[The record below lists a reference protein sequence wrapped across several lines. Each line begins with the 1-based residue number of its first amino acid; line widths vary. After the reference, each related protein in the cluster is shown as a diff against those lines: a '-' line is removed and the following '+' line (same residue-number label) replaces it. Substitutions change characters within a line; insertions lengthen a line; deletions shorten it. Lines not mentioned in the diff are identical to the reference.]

1 MSAQQPTFKDR
12 LERYCYVHNPKNV
25 PKIAALLKSFQ
36 GKEDQMFKTLSD
48 KYGPLPS
55 EDEAAR
61 ARLQLFFR
69 RYNPE
74 KLSTVDDILAAY
86 SGHKRAELFPALVA
100 KYGPEVFDDG
110 NGEGSASPSTPPRQ
124 NPEHRSRLL
133 RFLEAY
139 APDKVGNVDRIL
151 AGYAGN
157 EAKMFEGLVAKYGPE
172 PSVAGASPTPQPSPS
187 RQSALASPPT
197 SPAASPGADTTDI
210 RRRIEAMYDQY
221 APDKKHTI
229 DANMERYKGQE
240 AALMEAL
247 VKKYGPEPSSSSGA
261 GGAAAAAG
269 SSSNPYR
276 SRLERF
282 MQQYNPEKLSTID
295 KILDA
300 YKGREQEMFEALV
313 KKYGPEPSESSVT
326 APPPR
331 PQPQSTPSSSSSSNI
346 HRGRLLR
353 FMQRYNPE
361 KIETID
367 KILDAYKGRE
377 VEMFEALVKKYG
389 PEPADNNAA
398 DGNSVSNAGAS
409 GSDHRARLIRFM
421 EVYNPERLSTIDK
434 ILEAYQGR
442 EQEMF
447 EALVKKY
454 GPEPEEQGAA
464 PPAPSAA
471 TATATPQPPVQ
482 NDNRSRLIRFM
493 QTYNPEK
500 LDSIDKILNAYQGRE
515 SEMFEALVKKY
526 GPEPSSNDLEVSED
540 QRSRLARFM
549 QQYNPEK
556 LSTIDKILDAYKGR
570 EQEMFE
576 ALVKKYGPEPPR
588 PAQAGAGGGGAGR
601 PPPQSDDAAIAS
613 FMGSRGITADD
624 VLFAFKES
632 DLLLSLSRVF
642 GPLPDTRDIRTR
654 VTAFMQRYNPEKLAS
669 VDMILK
675 AYSGRDDEMMTA
687 LINKYGPEP
696 MDGVDD
702 AGSPGARVKVF
713 LERKKLTS
721 QVALFS
727 VFPSKRNL
735 LEYLQSAYG
744 DFEGRLRRLF
754 VRHCPED
761 LEHVEDLLENHR
773 GDEEALLADLV
784 QRLGPEPPNDAP
796 SRIVN
801 LLTNGSPSSRLARIE
816 EENAI
821 SDTDEDAGD
830 SAATSAR
837 ALQGEPPAIVKE
849 GHLLIRDSERAP
861 PGDYSGDEGKA
872 FPGEEEYWLQLR
884 IGGNRD
890 ALEASPSEM
899 RRRTYS
905 EYNPEMSDGDA
916 PGSPGSPQSVSRFRA
931 ESSFTPRSPRPTD
944 PASSAVAA
952 ASVEVCSKL
961 GKSIAALCLPCSK
974 KVVGAFDALWQPVG
988 PGHKKVL
995 SSSTTK
1001 EGFLEKLSTSRLGT
1015 KWQRRYFRVNDKG
1028 ILYYETN
1035 QPNEKPKGYKVLTR
1049 RSTMRDAIDGA
1060 TNSKCSDTNFYYFSV
1075 SCNETNEEFLLRT
1088 PSKDEREAWVTFLSG
1103 ALERVRLTN
1112 TGQDPVPARWRARV
1126 GGAKLSTSELVVQT
1140 EESNT
1145 KARALQLKRDSLIK
1159 ELQEESQQ
1167 LDITKTRS
1175 ADLVEQ
1181 EKQLRSSL
1189 NELVEQV
1196 GAAEEEAELKCLSA
1210 AEAASQVV
1218 LQRESLDKE
1227 LVKARQNVEKMTE
1240 AIVALEKQVVE
1251 LEHVKHHE
1259 NLKLEQVFQKWRN
1272 VEQRPKSPNG
1282 SRSSSTVV
1290 AVGRM

>member
-1 MSAQQPTFKDR
+1 MSAPQPPTFKER
-12 LERYCYVHNPKNV
+12 LERYCYVHNPKNI
-25 PKIAALLKSFQ
+25 PKMAALLKSFQ

-55 EDEAAR
+55 EEDAAR
-61 ARLQLFFR
+61 ARLTLFFR

-74 KLSTVDDILAAY
+74 KLNTVQDILAAY
-86 SGHKRAELFPALVA
+86 AGPKRAELFPALVA
-100 KYGPEVFDDG
+100 KYGPEVFDDVA
-110 NGEGSASPSTPPRQ
+110 EGGSPPATPPRQ
-124 NPEHRSRLL
+124 NPEHRVRLL
-133 RFLEAY
+133 RFLQAY

-151 AGYAGN
+151 AAYAGN
-157 EAKMFEGLVAKYGPE
+157 EVKMFEGLVTKYGPE
-172 PSVAGASPTPQPSPS
+172 PAPSAGAQPESQPQPA
-187 RQSALASPPT
+187 R
-197 SPAASPGADTTDI
+197 SPAPAPAAAADGAAF
-210 RRRIEAMYDQY
+210 RMRIEAMYDHY

-229 DANMERYKGQE
+229 DANMERYRGQE

-247 VKKYGPEPSSSSGA
+247 IKKYGPEPPT
-261 GGAAAAAG
+261 GGGGGPNVHRA
-269 SSSNPYR
+269 
-276 SRLERF
+276 RLERF

-300 YKGREQEMFEALV
+300 YKGREAEMFEALV
-313 KKYGPEPSESSVT
+313 KKYGPEPAENAAVASV
-326 APPPR
+326 
-331 PQPQSTPSSSSSSNI
+331 PQPSTLSRQEPLTPASSGGNP
-346 HRGRLLR
+346 HRARLLR
-353 FMQRYNPE
+353 FMQAYNPE
-361 KIETID
+361 KVSTID
-367 KILDAYKGRE
+367 KILDAYAGKE

-389 PEPADNNAA
+389 PEPAGDAA
-398 DGNSVSNAGAS
+398 AGGSARTMS
-409 GSDHRARLIRFM
+409 ASDHRERLTRFM
-421 EVYNPERLSTIDK
+421 EAYNPERLSTIDK
-434 ILEAYQGR
+434 ILQAYSGR
-442 EQEMF
+442 EAEMF

-454 GPEPEEQGAA
+454 GPEPGETKSNAA
-464 PPAPSAA
+464 EPTQQDS
-471 TATATPQPPVQ
+471 
-482 NDNRSRLIRFM
+482 RSRLVKFM
-493 QTYNPEK
+493 QLYNPEK
-500 LDSIDKILNAYQGRE
+500 LDSIDKILDAYKGRE
-515 SEMFEALVKKY
+515 AEMFEALVKKY
-526 GPEPSSNDLEVSED
+526 GPEPDGSDYGTED
-540 QRSRLARFM
+540 HRSRLTRFM
-549 QQYNPEK
+549 QLYNPEK
-556 LSTIDKILDAYKGR
+556 LDSIDKILDAYKGR
-570 EQEMFE
+570 EAEMFE

-588 PAQAGAGGGGAGR
+588 GTDQGTARGV
-601 PPPQSDDAAIAS
+601 PPPQSEEAAIAA
-613 FMGSRGITADD
+613 FMSSRAITADD
-624 VLFAFKES
+624 VLYAFKES
-632 DLLLSLSRVF
+632 DLLLSLSRAF
-642 GPLPDTRDIRTR
+642 GPLPDSRDARAR

-675 AYSGRDDEMMTA
+675 AYSGREEEMITA
-687 LINKYGPEP
+687 LVNKYGPEP
-696 MDGVDD
+696 MEGAEDT
-702 AGSPGARVKVF
+702 GSRVKLF
-713 LERKKLTS
+713 LDKKKLTA
-721 QVALFS
+721 QAALFS
-727 VFPSKRNL
+727 VFPSKRAL
-735 LEYLQSAYG
+735 LEYLQGAYG

-784 QRLGPEPPNDAP
+784 QRLGPEPPADAP
-796 SRIVN
+796 SHIVN
-801 LLTNGSPSSRLARIE
+801 MLTSGSPSSRLARIE

-821 SDTDEDAGD
+821 SDTDEDAAD
-830 SAATSAR
+830 AAATSTR

-884 IGGNRD
+884 IGGDRD
-890 ALEASPSEM
+890 ALDASPSEL

-931 ESSFTPRSPRPTD
+931 ESSFTPRSPRPSD
-944 PASSAVAA
+944 PAATAIAA

-974 KVVGAFDALWQPVG
+974 KVVSAFDALWQPVG

-1049 RSTMRDAIDGA
+1049 RSAMRDSIDGA

-1088 PSKDEREAWVTFLSG
+1088 ASKDEREGWVTFLAG

-1126 GGAKLSTSELVVQT
+1126 GGAKLSASELVVQT

-1145 KARALQLKRDSLIK
+1145 KARSLQLKRDSLLK
-1159 ELQEESQQ
+1159 QLEEESQQ

-1189 NELVEQV
+1189 GELVEQV
-1196 GAAEEEAELKCLSA
+1196 GAAEEDAELKCLSA

-1218 LQRESLDKE
+1218 MQRESLDKE
-1227 LVKARQNVEKMTE
+1227 LIKARQNVEKMTD

-1259 NLKLEQVFQKWRN
+1259 TLKLDQVFQKWRN

-1282 SRSSSTVV
+1282 SRSNS
-1290 AVGRM
+1290 AVGRI